1 MKDNFTTQKFKTPQS
16 YSKLFAIFVIIFT
29 FLSGISFSQSKSIT
43 DFYYYNNAPYYLD
56 LNKDNVYL
64 RLKNVMTK
72 EEFINSSQSFRQ
84 LFSYDNFIFNDKDQI
99 IKLNHKLGE
108 SGISDLINNLKST
121 GLYEYVSPVF
131 STPVGKGDRNT
142 LIIPKDEI
150 IVQYKSTYSD
160 ARIAEFEQS
169 KNLTFVQDLD
179 LRGGITKIYRVDQN
193 TFSMDAANDIFE
205 SGMVNYSEPNFYM
218 TNLLKYVPNDPLFSQ
233 QWALRNTGNNIPG
246 GITGIPG
253 CDMRLDSAWNITLG
267 SNKVKIAI
275 IDSGVDT
282 LHEDLAA
289 NILPNSQFNF
299 ITNSTNAFDDNGHG
313 TGCSGIAAAIGNNST
328 GISGVAPNSKI
339 INIKS
344 LDQNTSGTYEDLI
357 EGLIYA
363 WQSGAW
369 VSSNSWG
376 SYTPSSG
383 IDNAILDGVT
393 FGRNG
398 KGTIYLFATGN
409 DNTFLSSQSINPNVI
424 AVGGVS
430 PCNQRKSP
438 LSCDGENFWGANYGT
453 GLSVVAPCVKV
464 YTTDITGSGGWSNTN
479 YLDNF
484 NGTSGAAPNVA
495 GICALM
501 LSVDSTLSWMKVR
514 EFLCRSADKVGSY
527 SYNFTGPYTNL
538 GQTWNNEMGYGKVN
552 ANTSLK
558 YTIASIGFTF
568 NHTPL
573 ANTEILTGP
582 YTVSSSIVSLN
593 GAINPAG
600 TKLFWTRGNS
610 FDSIP
615 MTNSG
620 GSNWTANIPGNG
632 SSALYKYFIK
642 ATDVTG
648 ASKTYPVFAPDTYFS
663 FNAVYDVTPPL
674 ISHSAIPVVPVEL
687 WPAKIISVVT
697 DSVGIDSVWVKWYK
711 NNPAVTKEFKLINVS
726 DNNYEAI
733 FNSINSDVV
742 YGDSIFY
749 RIFAQ
754 DNSGLHNR
762 DSTSLYFIKIRHF
775 DLNQNFASEEF
786 PPLLWNLQYTGVR
799 YWLREDY
806 SGYGIGTGT
815 SRFNFWNA
823 QVGVTQSMITH
834 PFEASSIGDTL
845 KFDHAYATWS
855 DQDDSLI
862 IQVSTNSG
870 LSYSLLIGLV
880 GGVSGPLVTA
890 PPTTEFFIP
899 TASQWA
905 TKKYALPVGVN
916 KIRFKAVSAYGN
928 NFYMDNVIKVSGL
941 TGISINL
948 NEGIPNTYSLNQ
960 NYPNPFNPS
969 TKINYNIPVTNF
981 VTLKIYDVLGKEVAS
996 LVNEKQSAGSYTVDF
1011 FAGNLS
1017 SGVYFYRIKSGEFI
1031 QTKSMM
1037 LLK

>member
-1 MKDNFTTQKFKTPQS
+1 MKDNFTAQKFKTPQS
-16 YSKLFAIFVIIFT
+16 YSMLFAIFVLIFT
-29 FLSGISFSQSKSIT
+29 LLSGISLSKNKSIT
-43 DFYYYNNAPYYLD
+43 DHYYYNNAPFYLD
-56 LNKDNVYL
+56 LNIENVYL

-72 EEFINSSQSFRQ
+72 EEFINSSQSLRQ
-84 LFSYDNFIFNDKDQI
+84 LFIYDNFIFNDKDQI
-99 IKLNHKLGE
+99 IKLNHELGE

-121 GLYEYVSPVF
+121 GLYDYVSPVF
-131 STPVGKGDRNT
+131 TTPEGNPNT

-150 IVQYKSTYSD
+150 IVQYKSNLSD
-160 ARIAEFEQS
+160 NQINTFEQS
-169 KNLTFVQDLD
+169 KDLTFVQTLD
-179 LRGGITKIYRVDQN
+179 LRGGITKVYKVDQN
-193 TFSMDAANDIFE
+193 TFSMDAANSIFE

-218 TNLLKYVPNDPLFSQ
+218 TNLLSYVPNDPLFPE
-233 QWALRNTGNNIPG
+233 QWALRNTGNNIPE

-253 CDMRLDSAWNITLG
+253 CDIRMDSAWNITLG
-267 SNKVKIAI
+267 SNKVKIAVVDTGI
-275 IDSGVDT
+275 DT
-282 LHEDLAA
+282 LHEDLAG
-289 NILPNSQFNF
+289 NILPNSQYNF

-313 TGCSGIAAAIGNNST
+313 TGCSGIAAASGNNSL

-339 INIKS
+339 INIKCF
-344 LDQNTSGTYEDLI
+344 DNNASGTYADII
-357 EGLIYA
+357 EGLIYS
-363 WQSGAW
+363 WQSGSW
-369 VSSNSWG
+369 ISSNSWAG
-376 SYTPSSG
+376 SSPSSG
-383 IDNAILDGVT
+383 VDNAILDGVT

-398 KGTIYLFATGN
+398 KGTVFCFAAGN
-409 DNTFLSSQSINPNVI
+409 SNGPVNFPATNPNVI
-424 AVGGVS
+424 SVGGVS
-430 PCNQRKSP
+430 PCDQRKSP
-438 LSCDGENFWGANYGT
+438 VSCDNEPWWGASYGV
-453 GLSVVAPCVKV
+453 GLDIVAPCVKI
-464 YTTDITGSGGWSNTN
+464 YTTDITGDGGYSNTN
-479 YLDNF
+479 YLNFF
-484 NGTSGAAPNVA
+484 NGTSSATPNVS

-501 LSVDSTLSWMKVR
+501 LSVDSTLSWEKVR
-514 EFLCRSADKVGSY
+514 EFLNRSADKTGNY
-527 SYNFTGPYTNL
+527 SYNSTGPLSDL
-538 GQTWNNEMGYGKVN
+538 GRSWNNEMGYGKVN
-552 ANTSLK
+552 AFKALK
-558 YTIASIGFTF
+558 YTIGSIGFTF
-568 NHTPL
+568 NHAPL
-573 ANTEILTGP
+573 SNTENISGP
-582 YTVSSSIVSLN
+582 YTVNSSIVSVN

-620 GSNWTANIPGNG
+620 GNNWTANIPGNG
-632 SSALYKYFIK
+632 TSASYKYFIK

-648 ASKTYPVFAPDTYFS
+648 VSKTYPVFAPDTYFS
-663 FNAVYDVTPPL
+663 FNAVNDITPPV
-674 ISHSAIPVVPVEL
+674 ISHIAIPVVPVQL

-697 DSVGIDSVWVKWYK
+697 DSIGIDSVWVKWYK
-711 NNPAVTKEFKLINVS
+711 NNPAVIKEFRLLNSS
-726 DNNYEAI
+726 DNNYEAY

-754 DNSGLHNR
+754 DNSGMHNR
-762 DSTSLYFIKIRHF
+762 DSTSLNTIKIKNLN
-775 DLNQNFASEEF
+775 LNQNFASVEF
-786 PPLLWNLQYTGVR
+786 PPLLWDLEFTGVQ

-815 SRFNFWNA
+815 SRFNYWNA
-823 QVGVTQSMITH
+823 QVGVTQSMITNL
-834 PFEASSIGDTL
+834 FEASSIGDTL

-862 IQVSTNSG
+862 IEVSTNSG
-870 LSYSLLIGLV
+870 VSYSLLIGLV

-905 TKKYALPVGVN
+905 TKKFALPVGVN
-916 KIRFKAVSAYGN
+916 KIRFKAVSAFGN
-928 NFYMDNVIKVSGL
+928 NFYMDNVVKVSGL
-941 TGISINL
+941 TGISTNL
-948 NEGIPNTYSLNQ
+948 SEGIPNTYSLNQ

-1017 SGVYFYRIKSGEFI
+1017 SGVYFYRIKSGDFI